1 MFPSRQYS
9 GRQDP
14 DAGADPGPESLH
26 QAQPLPQTPGRR
38 HQEHQRGHPAGGG
51 RRLRRG
57 AGGDGVGGS
66 ERVRGAGHGGH
77 VLPPP
82 PPCRGRRAP
91 GDQERDCGAERPDCR
106 QQV

>member
-1 MFPSRQYS
+1 MFPSSQYS

-51 RRLRRG
+51 QGMYDVVLVETVGRL
-57 AGGDGVGGS
+57 DC
-66 ERVRGAGHGGH
+66 
-77 VLPPP
+77 
-82 PPCRGRRAP
+82 CRGERTEMF
-91 GDQERDCGAERPDCR
+91 GDTQWRQESGQLLEHQEP
-106 QQV
+106 